1 MPSSLPT
8 WLWHPAMVCGA
19 LVFSLIAVVASLILV
34 PKYLAR
40 LPCDYLISE
49 EHHRASRSSV
59 PLRVVKNLLGLVL
72 VTLGALML
80 VLPGQGLIT
89 LMVGV
94 MLLDFPGKQKL
105 LQRALGQRNV
115 LGAVNGLRQRAGKP
129 PLTGPY

>member
-1 MPSSLPT
+1 MPTSLPT
-8 WLWHPAMVCGA
+8 WLWHPVMVCAA
-19 LVFSLIAVVASLILV
+19 LVFSVLAVAGSLIVV

-59 PLRVVKNLLGLVL
+59 PLRVAKNLLGMVL

-105 LQRALGQRNV
+105 LQRALGQRTV
-115 LGAVNGLRQRAGKP
+115 LGAVNALRHRAGKP
-129 PLTGPY
+129 PLVGPY